1 MTAQPEYE
9 PSADSRTMAKGL
21 WDMWGL
27 LCKITGEGP
36 TRDHDLSELVTHVH
50 ALQNAVL
57 SQAAARAYPG
67 RYRALGLSLAATD
80 G

>member
-1 MTAQPEYE
+1 MTPD
-9 PSADSRTMAKGL
+9 PGL
-21 WDMWGL
+21 LTVEEQAAVQMCGDLWGL

-36 TRDHDLSELVTHVH
+36 TRDYDLSELVTHVH